1 MPMPN
6 VIRHQMALKPII
18 APMLGIVNRPNTPI
32 AHAIMPEKTLMP
44 LLGL

>member
-18 APMLGIVNRPNTPI
+18 APMLGMANRPNTPI
-32 AHAIMPEKTLMP
+32 AHAIMPDRMLAL